1 MGNLGKTI
9 GSAANA
15 GVVGGLTSGVSGA
28 ITGGVGSVLGSI
40 FGRKSSKQQQIE
52 AERRQFEYWKQ
63 QQQILNDYEQRKY
76 ERNRS
81 DSIDDILKFY
91 QRQVASLQAGGLNP
105 ALAAGSVGAAQPLA
119 NDSQSVPS
127 ASAISTGTGADL
139 MQADTAQQLSYSEMA
154 QRWAQTKG
162 YEKDNEIKDVDVRFK
177 LMDKINTLAE
187 LKARTR
193 KELGESSE
201 AFQNADYLEKSLKL
215 RLSILESDD
224 QIKRLQIVGQDA
236 QNSLIQAQKSFYNIQ
251 TTLGAAEAD
260 KVQLDVLFAIDSYI
274 TRLDLLGQ
282 ELVNAVKQGKLTDA
296 QACANFASAAQS
308 YALAENTRQ
317 ETRINSYLDNDE
329 VRKYRANQI
338 KYGANKLY
346 YDTFQS
352 MHNATLLGKEVKF
365 QEVFLGLDL
374 QQKRANL
381 GLTDSQRALNKA
393 KTAHETAATVK
404 DVTQSALNVSKA
416 AHETKKTF
424 FTPF

>member
-1 MGNLGKTI
+1 MGNLGKSI
-9 GSAANA
+9 GDAATA
-15 GVVGGLTSGVSGA
+15 GVVGGVTNGITGA
-28 ITGGVGSVLGSI
+28 ISGVGSSILGSI
-40 FGRKSSKQQQIE
+40 FGKKSAKQQQIE
-52 AERRQFEYWKQ
+52 AEKRQFEYWKQ

-91 QRQVASLQAGGLNP
+91 QRQVASLQSGGLNP
-105 ALAAGSVGAAQPLA
+105 ALAAGSVGAAQPLQ
-119 NDSQSVPS
+119 NDAQPVPS
-127 ASAISTGTGADL
+127 ASAIPTGTGADL

-177 LMDKINTLAE
+177 LMDKINSLAE

-215 RLSILESDD
+215 RLSMLESDD
-224 QIKRLQIVGQDA
+224 QLKKLQIVGQDM
-236 QNSLIQAQKSFYNIQ
+236 QNSLFAAQTSFYNVQ
-251 TTLGAAEAD
+251 TSLSAVEAD
-260 KVQLDVLFAIDSYI
+260 KVQLDVLFALDSYI

-282 ELVNAVKQGKLTDA
+282 ELINAVKQGKLTDA

-308 YALAENTRQ
+308 YAIAENTRQ
-317 ETRINSYLDNDE
+317 DTRINSYLDNDE
-329 VRKYRANQI
+329 VRKYRTNQI

-352 MHNATLLGKEVKF
+352 MHNATLLGKEVNF
-365 QEVFLGLDL
+365 ADVFLGLDL

-381 GLTDSQRALNKA
+381 GLTESQKALNKA
-393 KTAHETAATVK
+393 KTRHENAATVK
-404 DVTQSALNVSKA
+404 DATQSALNVSKA

>member
-1 MGNLGKTI
+1 MSELGKTL
-9 GSAANA
+9 GGAVKS
-15 GVVGGLTSGVSGA
+15 GVVGGITSGVGGA
-28 ITGGVGSVLGSI
+28 IVGGVGSVLGSI
-40 FGRKSSKQQQIE
+40 FGKKSAEQKQKE
-52 AERRQFEYWKQ
+52 AEKRQFEYWKQ
-63 QQQILNDYEQRKY
+63 QQQILNEYEQKKY

-81 DSIDDILKFY
+81 DSIDDILKYY
-91 QRQVASLQAGGLNP
+91 QRQVSSMQHAGLNP
-105 ALAAGSVGAAQPLA
+105 ALAGGSIGAAQPLA
-119 NDSQSVPS
+119 NESQAVPS
-127 ASAISTGTGADL
+127 ASPIATATGADIL
-139 MQADTAQQLSYSEMA
+139 QADTAQQLSYTEMA
-154 QRWAQTKG
+154 QKWAQTKG
-162 YEKDNEIKDVDVRFK
+162 FQKDNEMKDVDVRFK
-177 LMDKINTLAE
+177 LMDKINSLAE

-215 RLSILESDD
+215 RLSILDSED
-224 QIKRLQIVGQDA
+224 QIRTLQITGQDM
-236 QNSLIQAQKSFYNIQ
+236 QNSLLLAQKSFYNIQ

-260 KVQLDVLFAIDSYI
+260 KVQLDVYFALDSYI

-282 ELVNAVKQGKLTDA
+282 ELVNAVKEGHLTDA

-308 YALAENTRQ
+308 YAIAENTKQ
-317 ETRINSYLDNDE
+317 DTRINSYQDSDE
-329 VRKYRANQI
+329 VRQYRTNQI

-352 MHNATLLGKEVKF
+352 MHNATLLGKQVKF
-365 QEVFLGLDL
+365 QDVFLGLDL

-393 KTAHETAATVK
+393 KTRHENAGTAK
-404 DVTQSALNVSKA
+404 DVSQTVLNTAKA

>member
-1 MGNLGKTI
+1 MANIGKQLGD
-9 GSAANA
+9 AASA

-40 FGRKSSKQQQIE
+40 FGKKSAKQQQIE
-52 AERRQFEYWKQ
+52 AEKRQFEYWKQ

-91 QRQVASLQAGGLNP
+91 QRQVTSLQAGGLNP
-105 ALAAGSVGAAQPLA
+105 ALAAGSVGAAQPLH
-119 NDSQSVPS
+119 NDAQSVPS
-127 ASAISTGTGADL
+127 VSPITTGTGADIL
-139 MQADTAQQLSYSEMA
+139 QADTAQQLSYSEMA

-215 RLSILESDD
+215 RLSMLESDD
-224 QIKRLQIVGQDA
+224 QIKRLQIVGQDM
-236 QNSLIQAQKSFYNIQ
+236 QNSLLQAQKSFYNIQ

-260 KVQLDVLFAIDSYI
+260 KVELDVKFALDSYI

-282 ELVNAVKQGKLTDA
+282 ELANAVKLGHLTDA

-317 ETRINSYLDNDE
+317 DTRINSYEDNDQ
-329 VRKYRANQI
+329 VRQYRTNQI

-352 MHNATLLGKEVKF
+352 MHNATLLGKQVNF
-365 QEVFLGLDL
+365 ADVFLGLDL
-374 QQKRANL
+374 QQKKANL
-381 GLTDSQRALNKA
+381 GLTESQRNLNKA
-393 KTAHETAATVK
+393 KTVHEYAGTAKDASQTV
-404 DVTQSALNVSKA
+404 LNSVKA

>member
-1 MGNLGKTI
+1 MANLGKNI
-9 GSAANA
+9 GDAAMA
-15 GVVGGLTSGVSGA
+15 GVAGGITSGVSGA
-28 ITGGVGSVLGSI
+28 ITGGVGSLLGSI
-40 FGRKSSKQQQIE
+40 FGKKSAKHEQIE
-52 AERRQFEYWKQ
+52 AEKRQFEYWKQ
-63 QQQILNDYEQRKY
+63 QQQILNEYEQRKY
-76 ERNRS
+76 DRNRS

-91 QRQVASLQAGGLNP
+91 QRQVSSLQAGGLNP

-127 ASAISTGTGADL
+127 TSAISTGTGADL

-177 LMDKINTLAE
+177 LMDKINNLAE

-215 RLSILESDD
+215 RLSLLESDD

-236 QNSLIQAQKSFYNIQ
+236 QNSLLQAQKSFYQIQ
-251 TTLGAAEAD
+251 TTLGAVEAE
-260 KVQLDVLFAIDSYI
+260 KVDLDVKFALDSYI

-282 ELVNAVKQGKLTDA
+282 ELVNAVKQGHLTDA

-317 ETRINSYLDNDE
+317 DTRINSFQDNDD
-329 VRKYRANQI
+329 VRQYRTNQI

-352 MHNATLLGKEVKF
+352 MHNATLLGKQVNF
-365 QEVFLGLDL
+365 ADVFLGLDL
-374 QQKRANL
+374 QQKRSNL
-381 GLTDSQRALNKA
+381 GLTESQRNLNKA
-393 KTAHETAATVK
+393 KTRHENAATAK
-404 DVTQSALNVSKA
+404 DITQSALNVSKA

>member
-1 MGNLGKTI
+1 MANLGKSI
-9 GSAANA
+9 GDAVSS
-15 GVVGGLTSGVSGA
+15 GVVGGITSGVSGA
-28 ITGGVGSVLGSI
+28 ISGGVGSVLGSI
-40 FGRKSSKQQQIE
+40 FGKKSAEQAQIE
-52 AERRQFEYWKQ
+52 AERRQFDYWKQ

-91 QRQVASLQAGGLNP
+91 QRQVASMQAGGLNP
-105 ALAAGSVGAAQPLA
+105 ALAAGSVGAAQPLQ
-119 NDSQSVPS
+119 NDAQSVPS
-127 ASAISTGTGADL
+127 ASAITTGTGADIL
-139 MQADTAQQLSYSEMA
+139 QADTAQQLSYSEMA

-201 AFQNADYLEKSLKL
+201 AYQNADYLEKSLKM
-215 RLSILESDD
+215 RLSMLESDD
-224 QIKRLQIVGQDA
+224 QIKKLQIVGQDM
-236 QNSLIQAQKSFYNIQ
+236 QNSLLQAQKSFYNIQ
-251 TTLGAAEAD
+251 TTLGAAEVD
-260 KVQLDVLFAIDSYI
+260 KVELDVKFALDSYI

-282 ELVNAVKQGKLTDA
+282 ELSNAVKQGHLTDA

-317 ETRINSYLDNDE
+317 DTRINSYQDNDQ
-329 VRKYRANQI
+329 VRQYRTNQI

-352 MHNATLLGKEVKF
+352 MHNATLLGKQVKF
-365 QEVFLGLDL
+365 ADVFLGLDL

-381 GLTDSQRALNKA
+381 GLTETQKELNKA
-393 KTAHETAATVK
+393 KTHHEKAATFKDATQAELNITKSAHELK
-404 DVTQSALNVSKA
+404 Q
-416 AHETKKTF
+416 TF

>member
-1 MGNLGKTI
+1 MGNFDKHI
-9 GSAANA
+9 GDAAKA
-15 GVVGGLTSGVSGA
+15 GVVGGVTNGITGVV
-28 ITGGVGSVLGSI
+28 GGVGSSIFRSI
-40 FGRKSSKQQQIE
+40 FGGKSAEQRQKE
-52 AERRQFEYWKQ
+52 AEQRQFEYWKQ
-63 QQQILNDYEQRKY
+63 QQAILNDYEQRKY

-81 DSIDDILKFY
+81 DSIDDILKYY

-105 ALAAGSVGAAQPLA
+105 ALAAGSVGAAQPLQ
-119 NDSQSVPS
+119 NDAQSVPS

-177 LMDKINTLAE
+177 LMDKINSLAE

-215 RLSILESDD
+215 RLSLLESED
-224 QIKRLQIVGQDA
+224 QIKKLQIVGQDM
-236 QNSLIQAQKSFYNIQ
+236 QNSLLQAQKSFYNIQ

-260 KVQLDVLFAIDSYI
+260 KVNLDVMFALDSYI
-274 TRLDLLGQ
+274 TRLELLGQ
-282 ELVNAVKQGKLTDA
+282 ELVNAVKEGHLTDA

-308 YALAENTRQ
+308 YAIAENTRQ
-317 ETRINSYLDNDE
+317 DTRINSYLDNDD

-346 YDTFQS
+346 YDTYQS
-352 MHNATLLGKEVKF
+352 MHNATLLGKSVKF
-365 QEVFLGLDL
+365 QDVFLGLEL

-381 GLTDSQRALNKA
+381 GLTESQRNLNKA
-393 KTAHETAATVK
+393 KTRHENAATVK
-404 DVTQSALNVSKA
+404 DASQTVLNTAKA

>member
-1 MGNLGKTI
+1 MGNI
-9 GSAANA
+9 GNQIGNAAMS
-15 GVVGGLTSGVSGA
+15 GVVGGLTSGVSGVL
-28 ITGGVGSVLGSI
+28 TGGVGSVLGSI
-40 FGRKSSKQQQIE
+40 FGHKNPKHEQIE

-81 DSIDDILKFY
+81 DSIDDILKYY

-105 ALAAGSVGAAQPLA
+105 ALAAGSVGAAQPLV
-119 NDSQSVPS
+119 NDSQAVPS
-127 ASAISTGTGADL
+127 ASAIPTGTGADL

-215 RLSILESDD
+215 RLSILDSDD
-224 QIKRLQIVGQDA
+224 QIKRLQIVGQDC
-236 QNSLIQAQKSFYNIQ
+236 QNSLLQAQKSFYTIQ
-251 TTLGAAEAD
+251 TTLGAAEAA
-260 KVQLDVLFAIDSYI
+260 KVDLDVKFALDSYI
-274 TRLDLLGQ
+274 TRLDMLGQ
-282 ELVNAVKQGKLTDA
+282 ELVNAVKQGHLTDA

-308 YALAENTRQ
+308 YAMAENTRQ
-317 ETRINSYLDNDE
+317 DTRINSYQDTDA
-329 VRKYRANQI
+329 VRQYRTNQI

-346 YDTFQS
+346 YDTYQS
-352 MHNATLLGKEVKF
+352 MHNATLLGKQVNF
-365 QEVFLGLDL
+365 ADVFLSLDL
-374 QQKRANL
+374 KQKRANL
-381 GLTDSQRALNKA
+381 GLTESQRNLNKA
-393 KTAHETAATVK
+393 KTRHENAATVK
-404 DVTQSALNVSKA
+404 DATQSALNVSKA